1 MNSTSRAIF
10 QPVLVTDVSLSAA
23 ERGTVQG
30 LIYGKTS
37 RPTGVETGEGP
48 TLLVT
53 QKRAAELLSVC
64 RATIWRMTKDCVL
77 HPVEIT
83 PGTWRYSFREIV
95 TISQTG
101 ASGVLCPPKTRR
113 ERTAA

>member
-10 QPVLVTDVSLSAA
+10 QTVLVTDVSLSTA
-23 ERGTVQG
+23 ERGVVQG
-30 LIYGKTS
+30 LIDGKTS
-37 RPTGVETGEGP
+37 MPAGTETGAEP

-77 HPVEIT
+77 RPVEIT
-83 PGTWRYSFREIV
+83 PGTWRYPLREI
-95 TISQTG
+95 IALSKTG
-101 ASGVLCPPKTRR
+101 SESLLSAKTSRA
-113 ERTAA
+113 RTAA